1 MNRIS
6 IRQTRV
12 SLFLISLT
20 FLAMWIEF
28 VICNFITLNM
38 PYRDL
43 INLLAL
49 YLFSLFLPAVGI
61 LVFIK
66 NTRRISPRWYWGVPF
81 LIGLILNTF
90 VRDFTFMVPFNPDAV
105 NLFYGQPFLSNFVT
119 FDPTT
124 KDIIAIF
131 FSAAV
136 ALFCLS
142 VPEEKRKKLMLPFA
156 LSLIAAFSNLIH
168 FIVGWTTVKSIVVYY
183 SFLVSLIA
191 SLIIGFY
198 FLVIAD
204 SF

>member
-1 MNRIS
+1 MNQVS

-28 VICNFITLNM
+28 IICNFITLNM

-43 INLLAL
+43 INLLTL
-49 YLFSLFLPAVGI
+49 YFFSLFLPAVGI

-66 NTRRISPRWYWGVPF
+66 NTRRISPRWYWGIPF

-90 VRDFTFMVPFNPDAV
+90 VRDLMFMVPFNPYAV

-119 FDPTT
+119 FDSTT
-124 KDIIAIF
+124 IGIITIF
-131 FSAAV
+131 FPVAV

-142 VPEEKRKKLMLPFA
+142 VPEEKRKKMMLPFA
-156 LSLIAAFSNLIH
+156 LSLIAVFSNLIY
-168 FIVGWTTVKSIVVYY
+168 FIVIWTTVESTVAYY
-183 SFLVSLIA
+183 SFWVSSIA
-191 SLIIGFY
+191 VFILGLSFM
-198 FLVIAD
+198 VIAYI
-204 SF
+204 F